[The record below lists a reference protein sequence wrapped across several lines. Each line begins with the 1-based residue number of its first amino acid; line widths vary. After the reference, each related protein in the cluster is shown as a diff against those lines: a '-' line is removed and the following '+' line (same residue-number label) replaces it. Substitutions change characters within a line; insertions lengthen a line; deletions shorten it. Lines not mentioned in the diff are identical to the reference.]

1 MFTLKKYLEEMDK
14 NVGKNVLSLVLSVL
28 VQKIINMNVCV
39 YIENKINLKIENKRN
54 KLRVSIDPNQSKD

>member
-28 VQKIINMNVCV
+28 VQKITNMNVYV

-54 KLRVSIDPNQSKD
+54 KTQSIYRS

>member
-28 VQKIINMNVCV
+28 VQKIINMNVYV
-39 YIENKINLKIENKRN
+39 YI
-54 KLRVSIDPNQSKD
+54 